1 RAEVIDDAVTALAL
15 LRQQP
20 DVDPASVFLL
30 GHSLGGCLAPAIA
43 KEDGKLKGVILL
55 SGTIRPMKDV
65 IVDQLTYLASLPGD
79 EQAARQKAL
88 DQVKAKTD
96 PSATSRPDR
105 LLGAP
110 IAYWDDLDS
119 YLGPHGQDLARSMSG
134 RVLVLGGGRDYQV
147 TRKDFDLWQSTLKG
161 RPNVT
166 FEWLPNVNHLFATG
180 EGMATDKEYEKSQ
193 NVDGAVV
200 AGIANWIRTGEY
212 AP

>member
-1 RAEVIDDAVTALAL
+1 VVLVHGSGPHDLDETIGPNRPFRDLAWGLASKGVVVLRYDKRTHSHGGEMTEKDINVRAEVIDDAVTALAL

-88 DQVKAKTD
+88 EQVKAKTD
-96 PSATSRPDR
+96 PS
-105 LLGAP
+105 
-110 IAYWDDLDS
+110 
-119 YLGPHGQDLARSMSG
+119 
-134 RVLVLGGGRDYQV
+134 
-147 TRKDFDLWQSTLKG
+147 
-161 RPNVT
+161 
-166 FEWLPNVNHLFATG
+166 
-180 EGMATDKEYEKSQ
+180 
-193 NVDGAVV
+193 
-200 AGIANWIRTGEY
+200 
-212 AP
+212 